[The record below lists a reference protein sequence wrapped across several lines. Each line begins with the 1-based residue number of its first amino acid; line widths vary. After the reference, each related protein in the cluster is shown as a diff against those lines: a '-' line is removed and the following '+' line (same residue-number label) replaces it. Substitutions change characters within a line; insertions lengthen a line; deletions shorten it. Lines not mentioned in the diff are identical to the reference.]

1 MNSPQRDEGGRGR
14 RRRRRGPPPNN
25 RNDADQS
32 SQSQRQTRK
41 SQSYQPKPYRNARR
55 ENAATQSQN
64 QSGNEKGKRSQSNN
78 APLPPGA
85 NRDKHD
91 ATAKAGKV
99 PVPVAESGP
108 QTSPDKAMEQKAIE
122 EEKERKNRE
131 KEREEAERRALLEA
145 QNAKRSAERDRNLLY
160 NESVQGDSMKK
171 ERPSDS
177 ELRQLDSSLKKC
189 TGFLRKIRFSGI
201 TADSA
206 STLCNEAQTLNLSRY
221 ISEVVAAITESKLR
235 SSDIE
240 NVIKLCGE
248 MHRRYEDFTSQL
260 IASLANVI
268 VGSTGNGA
276 ARELASRK
284 ASMRLMVEMFV
295 VGMISDIN
303 PVTSVLKQLMKASK
317 ESMENAVQSLAILAT
332 FVRCANRTLLPLPL
346 TLPKVPTDPNAADSL
361 DFTAWET
368 NLLPESA
375 KSNILGALESFYISD
390 VERIVKDA
398 ANTLN
403 KAKLALNRSVQ
414 MRGSPD
420 ESRSNAFETAKHVSE
435 KITTSANVLAESL
448 GKPAIDVPGSEGQG
462 MGSPVEA
469 SVGQDSS
476 HVIVANPFNS
486 FGRSRQS
493 AQDVD
498 MMMHADHPFEGDQQR
513 IFYTELVSAKDIL
526 AKARE
531 PLQRESSQTEKNVE
545 VQSSEHVGV
554 QKSFLSSNKGDSP
567 DVKVNSNGRST
578 NDGRRKG
585 SEKHL
590 SIDRLFSRLSTTETK
605 EDADNFV
612 RQFIHST
619 DGVRNLTKRLG
630 KALLSV
636 SAQKLNVLPAYS
648 RIAATLQAI
657 YPDMISTIATGLE
670 EEFRFLVS
678 KPDADEKILSTCTKS
693 ATYVGEYVKFGLISS
708 SVMFELLALCMRD
721 LTGHRV
727 DLACHLLET
736 CGRYVYLSPTTHIRM
751 ANILE
756 TLWRLKSVKNLE
768 ARHNTLIETAF
779 FAVRLSPGSK
789 AHKKKSRPPLHE
801 YIRHLIYSRLDSTNI
816 GWTQSQLMKLPWN
829 DELESYVAR
838 KFVKI
843 SRARFST
850 IPFVA
855 ALIGSLQKDKPGMV
869 ISVIDSLLES
879 IRAGM
884 EKNDG
889 RESQR
894 RLAEVHL
901 LGELH
906 SCGIVDE
913 KVIYNVLYLF
923 ITLGHENGDVNQRKG
938 RTGSNE
944 IHVAPAQISNEN
956 SMTKNGT
963 FTNAPDPPGDFF
975 RIRLACSLLESC
987 GRVLAVAN
995 RRKLEVFWLFMERY
1009 MFCKTYQAGQ
1019 GDSLPLH
1026 INHVVGDLFE
1036 SLMHKPKRI
1045 GKEVRVHQT
1054 SANDRKGYHSS
1065 NKMVEKGYGRMLK
1078 RSKNLEEATRAV
1090 MFLERSPADLALVAI
1105 PSRRIEGKQERRPEM
1120 NGSSRG
1126 SRSLSTSLS
1135 SPAPG
1140 SGIRGNVR
1148 DGFVTTNSRKRE
1160 SEAEH
1165 TQNGSIG
1172 DDFNGAESVS
1182 DDMLSQEMNAEEGYY
1197 DEEYEG
1203 DETPE
1208 SEEYAESLEDDSGE
1222 DEGNDSEE
1230 SDDEDISF
1238 RRQRPRTEEEDA
1250 FAKELAAFTAAAVQS
1265 ARTSTSRITKFDRM
1279 AIPMALMTQKMEEEK
1294 AAAAAAAAEAANSGN
1309 QEFTSDDDDEGTTK
1323 SKHGRSQQKKSVE
1336 FKMLVRKGGKS
1347 QLHGLK
1353 VPASSS
1359 LAVAAKE
1366 SETADAA
1373 RSAETKRLV
1382 LGSTTVLNDDSDDL
1396 DDEVPLRFQQ
1406 DVRDKEKSIRQQ
1418 RVDDEREL
1426 LSTLF
1431 RTRPRR

>member
-1 MNSPQRDEGGRGR
+1 MNAPQRDEGGRGR
-14 RRRRRGPPPNN
+14 RRRRRGSSSNN
-25 RNDADQS
+25 RNDTDQGPPH
-32 SQSQRQTRK
+32 SQRQPRK
-41 SQSYQPKPYRNARR
+41 HQSYQSKPYKTVRR
-55 ENAATQSQN
+55 DNSSVQSQG
-64 QSGNEKGKRSQSNN
+64 QAANERGKRSEVSTTSA
-78 APLPPGA
+78 APGPKRGT
-85 NRDKHD
+85 RDVRVSED
-91 ATAKAGKV
+91 IGTV
-99 PVPVAESGP
+99 TESGP
-108 QTSPDKAMEQKAIE
+108 ESTAEKSMEQKDTVNDN
-122 EEKERKNRE
+122 EKIRKE
-131 KEREEAERRALLEA
+131 KEREEAERRVRLEA

-160 NESVQGDSMKK
+160 NETAQGKSSRK

-201 TADSA
+201 TADSV
-206 STLCNEAQTLNLSRY
+206 STLCNEAQALNLSRY

-240 NVIKLCGE
+240 NIIMLCGE

-260 IASLANVI
+260 VASLGNLIIGSSAN
-268 VGSTGNGA
+268 GS
-276 ARELASRK
+276 ARDLPTRK
-284 ASMRLMVEMFV
+284 AAMRLMVEMFV
-295 VGMISDIN
+295 LGMISDIN

-317 ESMENAVQSLAILAT
+317 ESMDGAVQSVSILAT
-332 FVRCANRTLLPLPL
+332 FVRCANRTLLPP
-346 TLPKVPTDPNAADSL
+346 TSPKSPAESNTADSGE
-361 DFTAWET
+361 FTAWEV
-368 NLLPESA
+368 NLLPISA
-375 KSNILGALESFYISD
+375 KNNIFGALESFYVSD

-398 ANTLN
+398 VNSLN
-403 KAKLALNRSVQ
+403 KAKIAYNRSVQ
-414 MRGSPD
+414 MRDNPED
-420 ESRSNAFETAKHVSE
+420 SRSNAFDAAKQVCE
-435 KITTSANVLAESL
+435 KIISSANVLADSL
-448 GKPAIDVPGSEGQG
+448 GKPTFELPADESQGIGSA
-462 MGSPVEA
+462 VEA
-469 SVGQDSS
+469 SNGQEST

-486 FGRSRQS
+486 FGRNRQS
-493 AQDVD
+493 AQEVD

-513 IFYTELVSAKDIL
+513 IFYTELISAKDIL
-526 AKARE
+526 ERARE
-531 PLQRESSQTEKNVE
+531 PHPKESTQTEKGDAS
-545 VQSSEHVGV
+545 QSGEQNESHKAHLVSSKREANEDRISPNG
-554 QKSFLSSNKGDSP
+554 KSTP
-567 DVKVNSNGRST
+567 
-578 NDGRRKG
+578 DGRRKV
-585 SEKHL
+585 SEKSFSMDKL
-590 SIDRLFSRLSTTETK
+590 FNRLTTTESK

-612 RQFIHST
+612 RQFIIST
-619 DGVRNLTKRLG
+619 DGLRNGAKRLG

-636 SAQKLNVLPAYS
+636 SPQKLNVLPAYS
-648 RIAATLQAI
+648 RIAATLQSL
-657 YPDMISTIATGLE
+657 YPDMICTTASGLE

-678 KPDADEKILSTCTKS
+678 KPDADEKNLLTCTKS

-708 SVMFELLALCMRD
+708 STMFSLLALCMKD

-736 CGRYVYLSPTTHIRM
+736 CGRYVYLSPMTHIRM
-751 ANILE
+751 ATILE

-801 YIRHLIYSRLDSTNI
+801 YIRHLIYYRLDATNI
-816 GWTQSQLMKLPWN
+816 GWTHSQLMKLPWN
-829 DELESYVAR
+829 DELESYVAK

-850 IPFVA
+850 IPYVA
-855 ALIGSLQKDKPGMV
+855 ALIGSVQKEKPGIV
-869 ISVIDSLLES
+869 TSVIDSLLES
-879 IRAGM
+879 IRTGM

-906 SCGIVDE
+906 KCGIVDE

-938 RTGSNE
+938 RTSANE
-944 IHVAPAQISNEN
+944 IHVTAVRSGPDNAVV
-956 SMTKNGT
+956 TKNGT

-1036 SLMHKPKRI
+1036 NLMCKQRRVGKDARI
-1045 GKEVRVHQT
+1045 HQGA
-1054 SANDRKGYHSS
+1054 SNDRKAYHSS
-1065 NKMVEKGYGRMLK
+1065 GKIGEKGYGRIMK
-1078 RSKNLEEATRAV
+1078 RSKNLEEAARAV
-1090 MFLERSPADLALVAI
+1090 MLLERSPADLGLIMI
-1105 PSRRIEGKQERRPEM
+1105 PSRRIEGKPEIRHEM
-1120 NGSSRG
+1120 NGNGRG
-1126 SRSLSTSLS
+1126 SRGLSPSLS

-1140 SGIRGNVR
+1140 SGITGNVR

-1160 SEAEH
+1160 ADSEH
-1165 TQNGSIG
+1165 SQNESFG
-1172 DDFNGAESVS
+1172 DDFNGADSIS
-1182 DDMLSQEMNAEEGYY
+1182 DDMFSQETNAEDGFY
-1197 DEEYEG
+1197 DDIYEG

-1208 SEEYAESLEDDSGE
+1208 SEEYIDSLEDDSEE
-1222 DEGNDSEE
+1222 DEGSDSDE
-1230 SDDEDISF
+1230 SDEDDMAY
-1238 RRQRPRTEEEDA
+1238 RRRPRTEEEDA

-1265 ARTSTSRITKFDRM
+1265 ARSSTSRITKFDRM

-1294 AAAAAAAAEAANSGN
+1294 AAAAAAAAEAANSAN
-1309 QEFTSDDDDEGTTK
+1309 QEYTSEDEDEAGTS
-1323 SKHGRSQQKKSVE
+1323 SKHRRERQKKSVE
-1336 FKMLVRKGGKS
+1336 FKMLIRKGGKS
-1347 QLHGLK
+1347 QLHGLQ
-1353 VPASSS
+1353 VPATSS

-1373 RSAETKRLV
+1373 RSEETKRLV

-1406 DVRDKEKSIRQQ
+1406 DVRDKEKSIQQQ
-1418 RVDDEREL
+1418 RLDDEREL